1 MHRCQLIVIN
11 LQHVEAQKAPHVK
24 AKRIKMLKVADGEEC
39 PPQPTNYRITRSI
52 ITTPAGAVTQP
63 QPQVHFDDYFCCKS
77 APVAENFTILVYKI
91 IMN

>member
-1 MHRCQLIVIN
+1 VL
-11 LQHVEAQKAPHVK
+11 
-24 AKRIKMLKVADGEEC
+24 
-39 PPQPTNYRITRSI
+39 
-52 ITTPAGAVTQP
+52 TPAGAVTQP